1 MKMIETYSPNNR
13 KAMKKVV
20 KIIDE
25 YHVVI
30 NAGRS
35 DGVVRGDTF
44 QICAPEI
51 IVKDPDTKAV
61 LGTLSHTKA
70 TIVVTDVYEQMS
82 VCQNKV
88 TVSAGT
94 LASIADFSRSM
105 SSTPAQLKVDPQQIS
120 GGFDD
125 VIRVGDIVQ
134 RSNRATE
141 RNQASSSLKNSS
153 DMG

>member
-1 MKMIETYSPNNR
+1 MIETHKSNSQ
-13 KAMKKVV
+13 KAAKKVV

-25 YHVVI
+25 YHIVI

-70 TIVVTDVYEQMS
+70 TIAVTDVYEQMS

-88 TVSAGT
+88 TVPAGT
-94 LASIADFSRSM
+94 IASIAAFSRSTA
-105 SSTPAQLKVDPQQIS
+105 STPAQLKVDPQQIS

-125 VIRVGDIVQ
+125 VIRVGDTVQ
-134 RSNRATE
+134 KSNRATE
-141 RNQASSSLKNSS
+141 RDQPSSSSLKNSS
-153 DMG
+153 DLG